1 MFEIPE
7 CEVFFLNTKK
17 KVARKP
23 VYNLFKDK
31 SILVL
36 GVSSPY
42 NPTDTQ
48 MVKDWENSYEDL
60 KAAGNVD
67 EIYVLVL
74 ASPYV
79 VDAWFKSMKIK
90 KLKPIPDGNA
100 AFALRLEGTF
110 GLSSGTYVVR
120 RWDKGENHGIWRG
133 AFIAEDAIVM
143 KHWDEEWDLA
153 NDKRHN
159 FPGELYDEMK
169 PATMI
174 SNLKL
179 RNQKS
184 RIDEA
189 NASTLVDPAA
199 PA

>member
-17 KVARKP
+17 KVTRKP

-31 SILVL
+31 SVLVL
-36 GVSSPY
+36 GVSSAY
-42 NPTDTQ
+42 NPVDTQ
-48 MVKDWENSYEDL
+48 MVKDWEKSYEDI

-67 EIYVLVL
+67 EIYVLVV
-74 ASPYV
+74 ATPYV

-100 AFALRLEGTF
+100 AFALRLEDTF
-110 GLSSGTYVVR
+110 GLCSGTYVVR
-120 RWDKGENHGIWRG
+120 RWDKGENQGCWRT
-133 AFIAEDAIVM
+133 AWISEDAVVL
-143 KHWDEEWDLA
+143 KHWEEEWDQA

-159 FPGELYDEMK
+159 FAGELYNEMK
-169 PATMI
+169 PENMI
-174 SNLKL
+174 ANLKH

>member
-17 KVARKP
+17 KVTRKP
-23 VYNLFKDK
+23 VYNLFKGK

-36 GVSSPY
+36 GVSSPF

-48 MVKDWENSYEDL
+48 MVKDWEKSYEDI

-67 EIYVLVL
+67 EIYVLVI

-100 AFALRLEGTF
+100 AFALRLEDTF
-110 GLSSGTYVVR
+110 GLSSGTYIVR
-120 RWDKGENHGIWRG
+120 RWDKGENHGCWRS
-133 AFIAEDAIVM
+133 AWIAEDAIVL
-143 KHWDEEWDLA
+143 KNWEEEWDLA

-159 FPGELYDEMK
+159 FSDELYNEMK
-169 PATMI
+169 PENMI
-174 SNLKL
+174 VNLKD

-189 NASTLVDPAA
+189 NASTLIDPAA